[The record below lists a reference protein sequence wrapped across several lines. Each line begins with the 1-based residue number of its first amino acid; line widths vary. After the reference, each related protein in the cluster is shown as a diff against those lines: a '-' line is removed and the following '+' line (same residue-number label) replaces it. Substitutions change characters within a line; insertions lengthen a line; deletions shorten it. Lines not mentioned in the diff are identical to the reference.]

1 MASAV
6 SFEDLERRN
15 LAEVNALKGLK
26 AKLSSYFHEILSEC
40 LDRNQA
46 LNDLREKIEAVGSV
60 PVKPGSRANI

>member
-15 LAEVNALKGLK
+15 ISELNVLKGLK

-46 LNDLREKIEAVGSV
+46 LNDLREKTEAVRSILM
-60 PVKPGSRANI
+60 KPGSWADI